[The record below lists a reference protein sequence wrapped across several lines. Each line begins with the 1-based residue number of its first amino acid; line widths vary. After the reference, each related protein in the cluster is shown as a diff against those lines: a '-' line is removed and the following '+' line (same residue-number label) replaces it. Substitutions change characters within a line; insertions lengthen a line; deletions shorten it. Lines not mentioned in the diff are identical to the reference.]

1 MKIHHWLQK
10 RYVIEPCL
18 SPKIEEKHNP
28 RKDVNDRTEA
38 IKKKISDYVQK
49 LRNTYLSP
57 GLKISITPFLV
68 SVDIRQIDA
77 QQQPFTVVPQTHNY
91 KPDHSHLLYVT
102 TRQVMDSNLC
112 SYYISQMPEVRRSGE
127 ILEIVPEYLPT
138 LKTQPDT

>member
-10 RYVIEPCL
+10 RYVIEPRL

-28 RKDVNDRTEA
+28 RKDVNNRTEA
-38 IKKKISDYVQK
+38 INKKISDYVQK

-77 QQQPFTVVPQTHNY
+77 QQQPFPVVPQTHNY
-91 KPDHSHLLYVT
+91 
-102 TRQVMDSNLC
+102 M
-112 SYYISQMPEVRRSGE
+112 
-127 ILEIVPEYLPT
+127 
-138 LKTQPDT
+138 